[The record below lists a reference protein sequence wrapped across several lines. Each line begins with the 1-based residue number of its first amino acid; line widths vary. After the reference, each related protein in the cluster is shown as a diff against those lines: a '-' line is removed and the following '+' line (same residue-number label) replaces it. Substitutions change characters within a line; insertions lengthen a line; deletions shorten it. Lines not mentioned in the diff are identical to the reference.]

1 MMTKNRFFS
10 LNEARRFLALGLPVL
25 VTQIAQ
31 MGMNFVDTAM
41 TGQAST
47 ADMAAVAVSGSIWVP
62 VSLLG
67 MGCLLSL
74 PAMMAHLVGG
84 GEQQR
89 TPHLLRQG
97 LWLSSLLS
105 LVLMVSVLACGAS
118 AKTSTKVR
126 IAGLKGPTTMGLV
139 NLLSMEKDGT
149 ASLDYD
155 LQLYGAADEIVPKL
169 IKGELDMAAIPAN
182 LAATLYQK
190 TNGGIQVMAVN
201 TLGVLYVVEKGNTV
215 HSFADLKGRTIL
227 STGKGTTPEYVLRYL
242 LKKNG
247 LDPDKDVKIEYYSE
261 ASEVTAQM
269 AAARKDAI
277 AVLPQPYVTAAQ
289 MKDSGLRVVL
299 DLTREW
305 NKVCDTQLITGVTVV
320 RTEYAKQNPN
330 VIAAFLTDYQKSVK
344 AANED
349 IDGTAALCEEVGV
362 VAKAAIAKKALP
374 KCNIV
379 YRNGQEMK
387 KDISAYLQVLYDA
400 SPAAVG
406 GKLPDDNFYYT
417 EPSVLRKVM
426 AAIRNSAK

>member
-1 MMTKNRFFS
+1 MMKKLT
-10 LNEARRFLALGLPVL
+10 
-25 VTQIAQ
+25 
-31 MGMNFVDTAM
+31 
-41 TGQAST
+41 
-47 ADMAAVAVSGSIWVP
+47 
-62 VSLLG
+62 SLL
-67 MGCLLSL
+67 LSAAL
-74 PAMMAHLVGG
+74 MI
-84 GEQQR
+84 
-89 TPHLLRQG
+89 
-97 LWLSSLLS
+97 SL
-105 LVLMVSVLACGAS
+105 LACGAS
-118 AKTSTKVR
+118 AAKTESGVR

-139 NLLSMEKDGT
+139 NLLDMERSGK
-149 ASLDYD
+149 ASQHYD

-201 TLGVLYVVEKGNTV
+201 TLGVLYVVEKGDTV

-242 LKKNG
+242 LRKNG
-247 LDPDKDVKIEYYSE
+247 IDPDKDVKIEYYSE

-269 AAARKDAI
+269 AATKKDAI

-289 MKDSGLRVVL
+289 MKDSSLRVVL

-320 RTEYAKQNPN
+320 RTAYAEEHPEE
-330 VIAAFLTDYQKSVK
+330 VINFLKDYQKSVD
-344 AANED
+344 AAND
-349 IDGTAALCEEVGV
+349 DLDGTAALCEEVGV

-379 YRNGQEMK
+379 YRIGDEMK
-387 KDISAYLQVLYDA
+387 ADVNAYLQVLYDA

-406 GKLPDDNFYYT
+406 GKLPDANFYYT
-417 EPSVLRKVM
+417 EATVAKRVQKAFQRLV
-426 AAIRNSAK
+426 NSLK

>member
-1 MMTKNRFFS
+1 MKKK
-10 LNEARRFLALGLPVL
+10 
-25 VTQIAQ
+25 
-31 MGMNFVDTAM
+31 
-41 TGQAST
+41 
-47 ADMAAVAVSGSIWVP
+47 
-62 VSLLG
+62 
-67 MGCLLSL
+67 LLSL
-74 PAMMAHLVGG
+74 
-84 GEQQR
+84 
-89 TPHLLRQG
+89 
-97 LWLSSLLS
+97 LLS
-105 LVLMVSVLACGAS
+105 AALLLSVLACSAS
-118 AKTSTKVR
+118 AKTSAAVR

-139 NLLSMEKDGT
+139 NLLEMEKKGT

-201 TLGVLYVVEKGNTV
+201 TLGVLYVVEKGDTV

-242 LKKNG
+242 LRKNG

-269 AAARKDAI
+269 AATRKDAI

-289 MKDSGLRVVL
+289 VKDSSLRVVL
-299 DLTREW
+299 DLTKEW

-320 RTEYAKQNPN
+320 RKAYAEAHPE
-330 VIAAFLTDYQKSVK
+330 VVTAFLNDYKQSVD
-344 AANED
+344 AANND
-349 IDGTAALCEEVGV
+349 LDGTAALCERVGV

-379 YRNGQEMK
+379 CRTGAEMQ
-387 KDISAYLQVLYDA
+387 KDVAAYLQVLYDA

-406 GKLPDDNFYYT
+406 GKLPDSGFYWT
-417 EPSVLRKVM
+417 KPTTTQQVTKAVRKWFQ
-426 AAIRNSAK
+426 S

>member
-1 MMTKNRFFS
+1 MKKLTS
-10 LNEARRFLALGLPVL
+10 L
-25 VTQIAQ
+25 
-31 MGMNFVDTAM
+31 
-41 TGQAST
+41 
-47 ADMAAVAVSGSIWVP
+47 
-62 VSLLG
+62 
-67 MGCLLSL
+67 
-74 PAMMAHLVGG
+74 
-84 GEQQR
+84 
-89 TPHLLRQG
+89 
-97 LWLSSLLS
+97 LLS
-105 LVLMVSVLACGAS
+105 LVLMVSVLACSAS

-190 TNGGIQVMAVN
+190 TKGGIQVMAVN

-289 MKDSGLRVVL
+289 MKDSDLRVVL

-305 NKVCDTQLITGVTVV
+305 NRVCDTQLITGVTVV
-320 RTEYAKQNPN
+320 RTEYAKQNPD
-330 VIAAFLTDYQKSVK
+330 VIAAFLTDYQKSGK
-344 AANED
+344 HRGPAGNRAAVAAGFN
-349 IDGTAALCEEVGV
+349 GTAALCEEVGV

>member
-1 MMTKNRFFS
+1 MFKKLMS
-10 LNEARRFLALGLPVL
+10 
-25 VTQIAQ
+25 
-31 MGMNFVDTAM
+31 
-41 TGQAST
+41 
-47 ADMAAVAVSGSIWVP
+47 AVAAAALC
-62 VSLLG
+62 VSL
-67 MGCLLSL
+67 
-74 PAMMAHLVGG
+74 A
-84 GEQQR
+84 
-89 TPHLLRQG
+89 
-97 LWLSSLLS
+97 
-105 LVLMVSVLACGAS
+105 ACGATATSEAAAEATATPAPAVTEAPAEETAS
-118 AKTSTKVR
+118 AETADGALRV
-126 IAGLKGPTTMGLV
+126 AGLKGPTTMGLV

-215 HSFADLKGRTIL
+215 HSFADLRGRTIL

-242 LKKNG
+242 LRKNG

-305 NKVCDTQLITGVTVV
+305 NRVCDTQLITGVTVV

-362 VAKAAIAKKALP
+362 VAKAAIAKKVLP

>member
-1 MMTKNRFFS
+1 MVLCKIFRHKT
-10 LNEARRFLALGLPVL
+10 ARSCEERGNPCMKKLTSMLLALAL
-25 VTQIAQ
+25 A
-31 MGMNFVDTAM
+31 
-41 TGQAST
+41 
-47 ADMAAVAVSGSIWVP
+47 
-62 VSLLG
+62 
-67 MGCLLSL
+67 LSL
-74 PAMMAHLVGG
+74 A
-84 GEQQR
+84 
-89 TPHLLRQG
+89 
-97 LWLSSLLS
+97 
-105 LVLMVSVLACGAS
+105 ACGGAAS
-118 AKTSTKVR
+118 SSVASSAASSEAVPEAASEAASSEEAKKLSTTDALR

-139 NLLSMEKDGT
+139 NLLSMEKEGT

-169 IKGELDMAAIPAN
+169 IKGDLDMAAIPAN

-201 TLGVLYVVEKGNTV
+201 TLGVLYVVEKGDTV

-242 LKKNG
+242 LRKNG
-247 LDPDKDVKIEYYSE
+247 LDPDRDVKIEYYSE

-269 AAARKDAI
+269 AAAKKDAI

-289 MKDSGLRVVL
+289 MKDSSLRVVL

-320 RTEYAKQNPN
+320 RTEYAKKNPD

-349 IDGTAALCEEVGV
+349 IDGTAALCEQVGV
-362 VAKAAIAKKALP
+362 VTKAAIAKKALP

-379 YRNGQEMK
+379 YRNGEEMK

-400 SPAAVG
+400 SPASVG
-406 GKLPDDNFYYT
+406 GKLPDDGFYYT

>member
-1 MMTKNRFFS
+1 MFKKLMS
-10 LNEARRFLALGLPVL
+10 
-25 VTQIAQ
+25 
-31 MGMNFVDTAM
+31 
-41 TGQAST
+41 
-47 ADMAAVAVSGSIWVP
+47 AVAAAALC
-62 VSLLG
+62 VSL
-67 MGCLLSL
+67 
-74 PAMMAHLVGG
+74 A
-84 GEQQR
+84 
-89 TPHLLRQG
+89 
-97 LWLSSLLS
+97 
-105 LVLMVSVLACGAS
+105 ACGATATSEAAAEATATPAPAVTEAPAEETAS
-118 AKTSTKVR
+118 AETADGALRV
-126 IAGLKGPTTMGLV
+126 AGLKGPTTMGLV

-215 HSFADLKGRTIL
+215 HSFADLKDRTIL

>member
-1 MMTKNRFFS
+1 MKKLT
-10 LNEARRFLALGLPVL
+10 
-25 VTQIAQ
+25 
-31 MGMNFVDTAM
+31 
-41 TGQAST
+41 
-47 ADMAAVAVSGSIWVP
+47 
-62 VSLLG
+62 SLLLSAV
-67 MGCLLSL
+67 LL
-74 PAMMAHLVGG
+74 
-84 GEQQR
+84 
-89 TPHLLRQG
+89 
-97 LWLSSLLS
+97 
-105 LVLMVSVLACGAS
+105 VSMLACGAS
-118 AKTSTKVR
+118 AKTNTKVR

-139 NLLSMEKDGT
+139 NLLSMEKEGT

-169 IKGELDMAAIPAN
+169 IKGELDLAAIPAN

-190 TNGGIQVMAVN
+190 TNGGIQVLAVN

-242 LKKNG
+242 LQKNG

-269 AAARKDAI
+269 AAAKKDAI

-289 MKDSGLRVVL
+289 MKDADLRVVL
-299 DLTREW
+299 DLTKEW
-305 NKVCDTQLITGVTVV
+305 NKVCGTQLITGVTVV
-320 RTEYAKQNPN
+320 RTAYAEEHPDVVQ
-330 VIAAFLTDYQKSVK
+330 AFLTDYEKSVN
-344 AANED
+344 AANTD

-374 KCNIV
+374 QCNIV
-379 YRNGQEMK
+379 FRRGEEMK

-406 GKLPDDNFYYT
+406 GKLPDDSFYWT
-417 EPSVLRKVM
+417 KPTAAQKVQKKV
-426 AAIRNSAK
+426 SKLFQ

>member
-1 MMTKNRFFS
+1 MKKK
-10 LNEARRFLALGLPVL
+10 
-25 VTQIAQ
+25 
-31 MGMNFVDTAM
+31 
-41 TGQAST
+41 
-47 ADMAAVAVSGSIWVP
+47 
-62 VSLLG
+62 
-67 MGCLLSL
+67 LLSL
-74 PAMMAHLVGG
+74 
-84 GEQQR
+84 
-89 TPHLLRQG
+89 
-97 LWLSSLLS
+97 LLS
-105 LVLMVSVLACGAS
+105 AALLLSVLACGAS
-118 AKTSTKVR
+118 AKTSAAVR

-139 NLLSMEKDGT
+139 NLLEMEKKGT

-201 TLGVLYVVEKGNTV
+201 TLGVLYVVEKGDTV

-269 AAARKDAI
+269 AATKKDAI

-289 MKDSGLRVVL
+289 VKDSSLRVVL
-299 DLTREW
+299 DLTKEW

-320 RTEYAKQNPN
+320 RKAYAEAHPE
-330 VIAAFLTDYQKSVK
+330 VVTAFLNDYKQSVD
-344 AANED
+344 AANND
-349 IDGTAALCEEVGV
+349 LDGTAALCERVGV

-379 YRNGQEMK
+379 CRTGAEMQ
-387 KDISAYLQVLYDA
+387 KDVAAYLQVLYDA

-406 GKLPDDNFYYT
+406 GKLPDSGFYWT
-417 EPSVLRKVM
+417 KPTTTQQVTKAVRKWFQ
-426 AAIRNSAK
+426 S

>member
-1 MMTKNRFFS
+1 MMKKLT
-10 LNEARRFLALGLPVL
+10 
-25 VTQIAQ
+25 
-31 MGMNFVDTAM
+31 
-41 TGQAST
+41 
-47 ADMAAVAVSGSIWVP
+47 
-62 VSLLG
+62 SLL
-67 MGCLLSL
+67 LSAAL
-74 PAMMAHLVGG
+74 MI
-84 GEQQR
+84 
-89 TPHLLRQG
+89 
-97 LWLSSLLS
+97 SL
-105 LVLMVSVLACGAS
+105 LACGAS
-118 AKTSTKVR
+118 AAKTESGVR

-139 NLLSMEKDGT
+139 NLLDMERSGK
-149 ASLDYD
+149 ASQHYD

-201 TLGVLYVVEKGNTV
+201 TLGVLYVVEKGDSV

-242 LKKNG
+242 LRKNG
-247 LDPDKDVKIEYYSE
+247 IDPDKDVKIEYYSE

-269 AAARKDAI
+269 AATKKDAI

-289 MKDSGLRVVL
+289 MKDSSLRVVL

-320 RTEYAKQNPN
+320 RTAYAEEHPEE
-330 VIAAFLTDYQKSVK
+330 VINFLKDYQKSVD
-344 AANED
+344 AAND
-349 IDGTAALCEEVGV
+349 DLDGTAALCEEVGV

-379 YRNGQEMK
+379 YRIGDEMK
-387 KDISAYLQVLYDA
+387 ADVNAYLQVLYDA

-406 GKLPDDNFYYT
+406 GKLPDANFYYT
-417 EPSVLRKVM
+417 EATVAKRVQKAFQRLV
-426 AAIRNSAK
+426 NSLK